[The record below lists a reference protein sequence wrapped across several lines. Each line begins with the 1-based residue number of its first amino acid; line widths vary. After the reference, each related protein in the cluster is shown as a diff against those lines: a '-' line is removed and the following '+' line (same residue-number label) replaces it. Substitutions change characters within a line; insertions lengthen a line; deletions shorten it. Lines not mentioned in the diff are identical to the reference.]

1 MSEKK
6 SLFIVIEG
14 LDGSG
19 KSTASRQLVEVLNS
33 VHVGHVKQSYEP
45 NDESCGGLLIRDIL
59 TKKHTDFTPK
69 LLPLAFA
76 TNRLDHCD
84 QVIRPWLKAQNG
96 NILLCD
102 RYYLSSLVYQSSPDF
117 PFEKVMMLNEFAL
130 KPDII
135 FFINVDTEVCY
146 ARMAN
151 RNQAPEL
158 FEDRLDESRK
168 KYFDAIDFL
177 RKTRN
182 ENIIEIDGNG
192 TVDDVVGKL
201 HAEIVK
207 IAPHFSPAQL
217 HKAATND
224 DFATAKSLFLEY
236 AKWLNVDLCF
246 QGFETE
252 LADIDVQYSAP
263 KGGIFL
269 LKVGVEA
276 VGCVAIRP
284 LKTDKTGTACE
295 LKRMYVR
302 DEYRGKGYGKLL
314 LEAALDLAKTSGYK
328 MMWLDTLDR
337 LKTAIAVYEQYGFVE
352 TKPYYHNPLETV
364 RYFEKEL

>member
-19 KSTASRQLVEVLNS
+19 KSTASRQLVEVLNG
-33 VHVGHVKQSYEP
+33 VCEGHVKQSYEP
-45 NDESCGGLLIRDIL
+45 HDASCGGLLIRDIL
-59 TKKHTDFTPK
+59 TKKHTGFTPQ

-84 QVIRPWLKAQNG
+84 QVIKPWLNAQKG

-117 PFEKVMMLNEFAL
+117 PFEKVMALNEFAL

-135 FFINVDTEVCY
+135 FFINVDTEACY

-182 ENIIEIDGNG
+182 ENIIEINGNG
-192 TVDDVVGKL
+192 TVSEVVEQL
-201 HAEIVK
+201 QREIYKV
-207 IAPHFSPAQL
+207 APHF
-217 HKAATND
+217 
-224 DFATAKSLFLEY
+224 
-236 AKWLNVDLCF
+236 
-246 QGFETE
+246 
-252 LADIDVQYSAP
+252 
-263 KGGIFL
+263 KG
-269 LKVGVEA
+269 
-276 VGCVAIRP
+276 
-284 LKTDKTGTACE
+284 
-295 LKRMYVR
+295 
-302 DEYRGKGYGKLL
+302 
-314 LEAALDLAKTSGYK
+314 
-328 MMWLDTLDR
+328 
-337 LKTAIAVYEQYGFVE
+337 
-352 TKPYYHNPLETV
+352 N
-364 RYFEKEL
+364 

>member
-6 SLFIVIEG
+6 SLFVVIEG

-19 KSTASRQLVEVLNS
+19 KSTASRHLVDVLNR
-33 VHVGHVKQSYEP
+33 VQVGQVKQSYEP
-45 NDESCGGLLIRDIL
+45 HDPSCGGLLIRDIL
-59 TKKHTDFTPK
+59 TKKHTHFTPK

-76 TNRLDHCD
+76 TNRLDHGD
-84 QVIRPWLKAQNG
+84 QVIRPWLEAQNG
-96 NILLCD
+96 NILICD

-117 PFEKVMMLNEFAL
+117 PFEKVMTLNEFAL

-168 KYFDAIDFL
+168 KYIDAIGFL

-192 TVDDVVGKL
+192 SVETVVAQL
-201 HAEIVK
+201 QAEIIKV
-207 IAPHFSPAQL
+207 APHFTPPHLHQAQI
-217 HKAATND
+217 KS
-224 DFATAKSLFLEY
+224 DFTTAKSLFLEY
-236 AKWLNVDLCF
+236 AKWLKVDLCF

-252 LADIDVQYSAP
+252 LADIEVQYAAP

-269 LKVGVEA
+269 LKIGGQT

-284 LKTDKTGTACE
+284 LKTDKSGAACE

-302 DEYRGKGYGKLL
+302 DEYRGKGYGKIL
-314 LEAALDLAKTSGYK
+314 LEAALDLARASGYK
-328 MMWLDTLDR
+328 TMWLDTLDR
-337 LKTAIAVYEQYGFVE
+337 LKTAIAVYKQYGFVE
-352 TKPYYHNPLETV
+352 TKPYYHNPLDSV
-364 RYFEKEL
+364 RYFEKKL

>member
-19 KSTASRQLVEVLNS
+19 KSTASRQLSHVLDA
-33 VHVGHVKQSYEP
+33 VYKGHVKQSYEP
-45 NDESCGGLLIRDIL
+45 HDPSCGGLLIRDIL
-59 TKKHTDFTPK
+59 TKKHTDFTPQ

-76 TNRLDHCD
+76 TNRLDHGD
-84 QVIRPWLKAQNG
+84 RVIRPWLKAHNG
-96 NILLCD
+96 NILICD

-117 PFEKVMMLNEFAL
+117 PFEKVMALNEFAL

-192 TVDDVVGKL
+192 TVSEVVKQL
-201 HAEIVK
+201 LTEVYK
-207 IAPHFSPAQL
+207 VAPHF
-217 HKAATND
+217 
-224 DFATAKSLFLEY
+224 
-236 AKWLNVDLCF
+236 
-246 QGFETE
+246 
-252 LADIDVQYSAP
+252 
-263 KGGIFL
+263 KG
-269 LKVGVEA
+269 
-276 VGCVAIRP
+276 
-284 LKTDKTGTACE
+284 D
-295 LKRMYVR
+295 
-302 DEYRGKGYGKLL
+302 
-314 LEAALDLAKTSGYK
+314 
-328 MMWLDTLDR
+328 
-337 LKTAIAVYEQYGFVE
+337 
-352 TKPYYHNPLETV
+352 
-364 RYFEKEL
+364 

>member
-19 KSTASRQLVEVLNS
+19 KSTASRQLAHVLDEVYK
-33 VHVGHVKQSYEP
+33 GHVKQSYEP
-45 NDESCGGLLIRDIL
+45 HDPSCGGLLIRDIL

-76 TNRLDHCD
+76 TNRLDHGD
-84 QVIRPWLKAQNG
+84 RVIRPWLRAHNG
-96 NILLCD
+96 NILICD

-117 PFEKVMMLNEFAL
+117 PFEKVMALNEFAL

-168 KYFDAIDFL
+168 KYIEAIDFL

-182 ENIIEIDGNG
+182 ENIIEINGNG
-192 TVDDVVGKL
+192 TVSEVVKQL
-201 HAEIVK
+201 QTEIYKV
-207 IAPHFSPAQL
+207 APHF
-217 HKAATND
+217 
-224 DFATAKSLFLEY
+224 
-236 AKWLNVDLCF
+236 
-246 QGFETE
+246 
-252 LADIDVQYSAP
+252 
-263 KGGIFL
+263 KG
-269 LKVGVEA
+269 
-276 VGCVAIRP
+276 
-284 LKTDKTGTACE
+284 
-295 LKRMYVR
+295 
-302 DEYRGKGYGKLL
+302 
-314 LEAALDLAKTSGYK
+314 
-328 MMWLDTLDR
+328 
-337 LKTAIAVYEQYGFVE
+337 
-352 TKPYYHNPLETV
+352 N
-364 RYFEKEL
+364 

>member
-1 MSEKK
+1 MLRKK

-19 KSTASRQLVEVLNS
+19 KSTASRRLVEVLNG
-33 VHVGHVKQSYEP
+33 VHAGQVKQSYEP
-45 NDESCGGLLIRDIL
+45 NDASCGGLLIRDIL

-84 QVIRPWLKAQNG
+84 QVIRPWLRAQNG

-102 RYYLSSLVYQSSPDF
+102 RYYLSSLVYQSSPNF
-117 PFEKVMMLNEFAL
+117 PFEKVMALNEFAL

-168 KYFDAIDFL
+168 KYFDAIGFL

-192 TVDDVVGKL
+192 TVEEVVGKL
-201 HAEIVK
+201 YAEIIKV
-207 IAPHFSPAQL
+207 APHFIPAQL
-217 HKAATND
+217 HQAATKND
-224 DFATAKSLFLEY
+224 FTTAKLLFLEY
-236 AKWLNVDLCF
+236 AQWLKVDLCF
-246 QGFETE
+246 QDFEAE
-252 LADIDVQYSAP
+252 LADIDVQYGAP

-269 LKVGVEA
+269 LRVGEQA
-276 VGCVAIRP
+276 VGCIALRP
-284 LKTDKTGTACE
+284 LKTDKTGAVCE

-302 DEYRGKGYGKLL
+302 DEHRGRGYGKLL
-314 LEAALDLAKTSGYK
+314 LEAALDLAKSLGYET
-328 MMWLDTLDR
+328 MLLDTLDR
-337 LKTAIAVYEQYGFVE
+337 LKAAIGVYEQYGFAE
-352 TKPYYHNPLETV
+352 TQPYYHNPLETV
-364 RYFEKEL
+364 RYFEKKL